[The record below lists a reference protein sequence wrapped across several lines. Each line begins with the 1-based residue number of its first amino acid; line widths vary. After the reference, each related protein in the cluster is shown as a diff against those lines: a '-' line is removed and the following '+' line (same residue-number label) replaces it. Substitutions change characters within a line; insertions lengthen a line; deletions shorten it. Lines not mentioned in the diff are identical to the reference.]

1 MKERSCCHVRRAGLV
16 ISLAAIFTFWLPTQV
31 FAQTYAGESSCG
43 PLNAVQGDN
52 RYISQKQRIL
62 VEHAHF
68 PIHVE
73 HLIRGHSGHLAS
85 DISYTLNAFPNHYRA
100 LISAVRYAEKS
111 KTDAP
116 PQMWY
121 PVECW
126 FDRAIRFKADDH
138 IVRMLY
144 ADFLIKRSRHEEAI
158 RQLDA
163 ALFYADPQS
172 PITPYNVGFLY
183 FEMKR
188 YDKALLYAQRAQA
201 MGFANQELRQ
211 RLEAVGQWSE
221 QAPVDPHS
229 IRYQED
235 VTP

>member
-1 MKERSCCHVRRAGLV
+1 MKERSCCHVRRSGLA

-31 FAQTYAGESSCG
+31 LAQSYAGESTCG

-52 RYISQKQRIL
+52 RYISQKQRTL

-73 HLIRGHSGHLAS
+73 NLIRGHSGHLAS

-183 FEMKR
+183 LEMKR

-201 MGFANQELRQ
+201 MGFTNQELRR

-221 QAPVDPHS
+221 QPPVDPHS

>member
-1 MKERSCCHVRRAGLV
+1 MKERSCCHVRRSGLA

-31 FAQTYAGESSCG
+31 FAQTYAGESTCG

-73 HLIRGHSGHLAS
+73 NLIRGHSGHLAS

-201 MGFANQELRQ
+201 MGFTNQELRR

-221 QAPVDPHS
+221 KPPVDPHS